1 MEQHPD
7 LVAVDAGSSD
17 PGPYYL
23 GAGVSFTS
31 REAVK
36 RDLEIILPVVV
47 DAEIP
52 FVIGSA
58 GGAGAKPHLDWTL
71 AIIDEVAAEQELSF
85 RLAAIAADIAAN
97 DVLSALDDGR
107 VAPLGPVPQL
117 TAEET
122 RASTRIVAQMG
133 GEPVQAAL
141 RAGAQ
146 VVVCGRCYDPVA
158 FAAPAVMQGFD
169 AGLAYHMGKILECA
183 AIAATPGSGSDCVL
197 GTLEED
203 SFVLESMNPERV
215 FTRTSTAAHT
225 LYEKSDP
232 HLLPGPGG
240 AIDLRETTFEEV
252 DGGRV
257 RVSGTK
263 HVPAPPAVKLEG
275 VRPAGFRTTCIAGV
289 RDPVLI
295 DRIDSVLEAVR
306 ELAKKNGVLAE
317 DRDRLHFHVYGRDAV
332 MGEREPQRNAPA
344 HELGI
349 VIDAVAPAQERAH
362 ALCGFARST
371 LLHYGYPGRISTAG
385 NLALLYSPSDIDCG
399 RVYRFN
405 VHHLMAVEDPAA
417 LFPIEYAEVGR

>member
-1 MEQHPD
+1 
-7 LVAVDAGSSD
+7 
-17 PGPYYL
+17 
-23 GAGVSFTS
+23 
-31 REAVK
+31 
-36 RDLEIILPVVV
+36 
-47 DAEIP
+47 
-52 FVIGSA
+52 VIGSA
-58 GGAGAKPHLDWTL
+58 GGAGARPHLDWTL
-71 AIIDEVAAEQELSF
+71 EIIDEIGAEQALSF

-97 DVLSALDDGR
+97 DVLNALNDGR
-107 VAPLGPVPQL
+107 IEPLGPVPEL
-117 TAEET
+117 TAEEI

-133 GEPVQAAL
+133 AEPVGAAL
-141 RAGAQ
+141 RGGAQ

-158 FAAPAVMQGFD
+158 FAAPAIVQGFD
-169 AGLAYHMGKILECA
+169 PGPAYHMGKILECA
-183 AIAATPGSGSDCVL
+183 AIAATPGSGSDCVM

-203 SFVLESMNPERV
+203 SFVLESLNPERV

-232 HLLPGPGG
+232 YLLPGPGG
-240 AIDLRETTFEEV
+240 AIDLRETTFEEA

-263 HVPAPPAVKLEG
+263 YVPAPPAVKLEG

-295 DRIDSVLEAVR
+295 GQIDPVLEAVR
-306 ELAKKNGVLAE
+306 RMASKKGVLGDA
-317 DRDRLHFHVYGRDAV
+317 DDQLHFHVYGRDAV

-349 VIDAVAPAQERAH
+349 VIDAVAATQERAH
-362 ALCGFARST
+362 DLCGFARST

-399 RVYRFN
+399 QVYRFN
-405 VHHLMAVEDPAA
+405 IHHLMAVEDPAA
-417 LFPIEYAEVGR
+417 LFPVEIPEVGR